1 MSYCTGKNIEIARGK
16 AVKMLVLEKKPVGLI
31 ADRFGVHRSTIWRW
45 YQKWKNINS
54 HIQFTNAVRR
64 QYLGISPYKYEICK
78 WIIKSE
84 PSSPKHP
91 HTLAEDLVQ
100 LVLDVRDQMKRCA
113 EVVWHY
119 INKILCISISL
130 SSVRRILKRHHRMAK
145 PKYHRNREYKSIP
158 RPKILSPGDL
168 IEIDTIHL
176 FNPISKQ
183 KRYIYTVVDL
193 YSRMA
198 YARVYKE
205 LKPIHSLNTIL
216 EAEQYFGFSFK
227 MVQSDNGLEFAKYFE
242 ERLET
247 RGIQIRHTRLGRP
260 NDNAHIERFNR
271 TIQEECTGNYYLETE
286 PLNIMDNK
294 ILSYIDF
301 YNHKRI
307 HLGIGYRTPA
317 EMLHRL

>member
-16 AVKMLVLEKKPVGLI
+16 AVKMLVVEKKPVGLI
-31 ADRFGVHRSTIWRW
+31 ADRFGVHRSTVWRW
-45 YQKWKNINS
+45 HQKWKNINS

-64 QYLGISPYKYEICK
+64 QYLGVSPYKYEICK
-78 WIIKSE
+78 WKIESE
-84 PSSPKHP
+84 SSSPKHP

-145 PKYHRNREYKSIP
+145 PKYHRNREHKGIP

-227 MVQSDNGLEFAKYFE
+227 MVQSDNGLEFARYFE
-242 ERLET
+242 ARLET
-247 RGIQIRHTRLGRP
+247 KGIKIRHTRLGRP

-286 PLNIMDNK
+286 PLKSMDDK

>member
-16 AVKMLVLEKKPVGLI
+16 AVKMLVVEKKPVGLI

-45 YQKWKNINS
+45 YQKWKNTNS

-78 WIIKSE
+78 WKIESE
-84 PSSPKHP
+84 SSSPKHP

-119 INKILCISISL
+119 INKVLCINISL
-130 SSVRRILKRHHRMAK
+130 SSVRRILKRHHRMDK
-145 PKYHRNREYKSIP
+145 PKYHRNREYKGIP

-227 MVQSDNGLEFAKYFE
+227 MVQSDNGLEFARYFE
-242 ERLET
+242 ARLET
-247 RGIQIRHTRLGRP
+247 KGIKIRHTRLGRP

-286 PLNIMDNK
+286 PLKSMDDK

>member
-16 AVKMLVLEKKPVGLI
+16 AVKMLVLEKKPVGVI

-64 QYLGISPYKYEICK
+64 QYLGISLYKYEIYK
-78 WIIKSE
+78 WIIESE
-84 PSSPKHP
+84 PSSPKHS

-100 LVLDVRDQMKRCA
+100 LVLDVRDQIKRCA

-119 INKILCISISL
+119 INKILCINISL

-145 PKYHRNREYKSIP
+145 PKYHRNREYKGIP

-183 KRYIYTVVDL
+183 KRYIYTVIDL
-193 YSRMA
+193 YTRMA

-216 EAEQYFGFSFK
+216 EAEQYFGFNFK
-227 MVQSDNGLEFAKYFE
+227 MVQSDNGLEFARYFE
-242 ERLET
+242 ARLET
-247 RGIQIRHTRLGRP
+247 KGIKIRHTRLGRP

-286 PLNIMDNK
+286 SLKSMDDK